1 MFVTSHTF
9 AKFLSL
15 KNIYRVLDRT
25 IPWVV
30 LLLVFLLGIG
40 LFLALY
46 LAPSDYKQGEA
57 YRIIFIHVPS
67 AWMSLLVYLVMAFCG
82 FITLVW
88 RLKLAS
94 FIHTECA
101 WIGAWF
107 TAVTLVT
114 GMLWGKPMWGA
125 FWVWDARLTSE
136 LILLFLY
143 LGVILL
149 LQVIPER
156 DRAIRA
162 SSLLALLG
170 TINIPLIHYSV
181 NWWNTLHQPAS
192 ITKLS
197 APSLHISMLLL
208 LLFMSIVFLLLFI
221 TVLAVRLRLAIAENC
236 WKNEWW
242 IQYHS
247 MSINRGTR

>member
-1 MFVTSHTF
+1 MSGLLHTF
-9 AKFLSL
+9 AKFLSPSTT
-15 KNIYRVLDRT
+15 YRVLDRT
-25 IPWVV
+25 IPWM
-30 LLLVFLLGIG
+30 VFLAAVLLGIG
-40 LFLALY
+40 LFWALY

-67 AWMSLLVYLVMAFCG
+67 AWLSLFVYLIMAFCG

-88 RLKLAS
+88 RVKLAS
-94 FIHTECA
+94 LIHVECA

-107 TAVTLVT
+107 TVFTLVT

-143 LGVILL
+143 FGVSLL
-149 LQVIPER
+149 LQVIPDRER
-156 DRAIRA
+156 AVRA

-192 ITKLS
+192 ITKLNT
-197 APSLHISMLLL
+197 PSLHLSMLSP
-208 LLFMSIVFLLLFI
+208 LLFMGIVFLFLFI
-221 TVLAVRLRLAIAENC
+221 TVLAVRIRLAMAQNC
-236 WKNEWW
+236 QKNKWW

-247 MSINRGTR
+247 TAMKRGTR